1 MWKPNALDKC
11 CATELALGLFCPYL
25 HSVAQIRLECSLFL
39 PWPLIVWE
47 PRSPRFPETISL
59 NCSWSPLVGSSH
71 SLSSTGTWPWS
82 VSVQIS
88 GLFIWMVGKALCIP
102 DWLGHTECWDY
113 GYEPHFVH
121 NSFFHKNTRPRV
133 LPDLNLG
140 GQSRSILRKII

>member
-1 MWKPNALDKC
+1 MSPALCFILGTVLLSCPAWFHTLFSHLCPDKY
-11 CATELALGLFCPYL
+11 LF
-25 HSVAQIRLECSLFL
+25 
-39 PWPLIVWE
+39 LIVWE
-47 PRSPRFPETISL
+47 PRSPRRFPETISL
-59 NCSWSPLVGSSH
+59 SCSWSPLVGSSH

-133 LPDLNLG
+133 MPDLNLG
-140 GQSRSILRKII
+140 DQSRSILRKII